1 MNPYEFSEYEEKDLY
16 CEECGRL
23 MSTKEYLENEG
34 ICDDCIVLI

>member
-23 MSTKEYLENEG
+23 MSTEEYLENEG
-34 ICDDCIVLI
+34 ICDGCIMLI